1 MMRRIINTK
10 PKHIYIGVKN
20 FGPIEKAEIDLR
32 PLTVF
37 VGKSNS
43 GKTYLSAL
51 IYALHHTFD
60 GFNRFPWASHR
71 YYYLGSGLFSRF
83 HLSMVENEKDEE
95 ELRIVIKKLN
105 NIREQFKFADIPS
118 EIRSM
123 MEANLKESSLLK
135 EQLKRCFDLESVSN
149 LSRFSLNKSSSFNI
163 SLRVC
168 DARQNLWS
176 YDLRCSK
183 SKDTVKG
190 SVNEDLAI
198 LSGSRKKLEEH
209 LGIEDLSRYISAT
222 TYRGT
227 SKDSY
232 YLPATRS
239 GIMQSHG
246 VIASS
251 LVERSTRIGLERFPE
266 IPTFSGMI
274 ADFLKLIIN
283 YREQNTTTNQIIKI
297 ADILER
303 EVLGGEI
310 KVSRSSPSTYPEILY
325 HPHKSNR
332 DLQMNQ
338 SSSMVSELT
347 PLVLFLRGIVHR
359 GDTLIIEEPESHLHP
374 GAQTKI
380 AITLARLVR
389 AGVRVVITTHSD
401 WLLQQ
406 ISNLIRIGEL
416 KKQEKDTDELPHWLL
431 KEEVGAWWFHT
442 DKPVEELKFD
452 QYDGI
457 EPTDYEEIADDL
469 YNDFVNLQQQLL
481 DKE

>member
-1 MMRRIINTK
+1 MRKIINTK
-10 PKHIYIGVKN
+10 PKHVYIGVRN
-20 FGPIEKAEIDLR
+20 FGPVEKAEIDLR

-60 GFNRFPWASHR
+60 GFNRFPWSTNR
-71 YYYLGSGLFSRF
+71 YYNLHHNFLPIF
-83 HLSMVENEKDEE
+83 HRSMGQNEIDEE
-95 ELRIVIKKLN
+95 EMLNAIKKLN
-105 NIREQFKFADIPS
+105 NVKEQFKFSDFPS
-118 EIRSM
+118 EIRSQI
-123 MEANLKESSLLK
+123 ESNLKDTRVLK
-135 EQLKRCFDLESVSN
+135 EQLKRCFDLQSISN
-149 LSRFSLNKSSSFNI
+149 LARFTPKQSSSFNI
-163 SLRVC
+163 SLSVN
-168 DARQNLWS
+168 DARQKIWS
-176 YDLRCSK
+176 LDMHCTK
-183 SKDTVKG
+183 SKDTVEG

-198 LSGSRKKLEEH
+198 LSGSRKELEEP
-209 LGIEDLSRYISAT
+209 LSFEELYYLIRAT
-222 TYRGT
+222 TFNSA

-232 YLPATRS
+232 YLPAARS

-266 IPTFSGMI
+266 ISTFSGMI

-283 YREQNTTTNQIIKI
+283 YKERNTTTNQIINI
-297 ADILER
+297 ANVLES
-303 EVLGGEI
+303 EVLEGEI
-310 KVSRSSPSTYPEILY
+310 KVSRPSPSSYPEFLY
-325 HPHKSNR
+325 HPHKSNK

-347 PLVLFLRGIVHR
+347 PLVLFLRGIVQR

-406 ISNLIRIGEL
+406 IGNLIRIGEL
-416 KKQEKDTDELPHWLL
+416 KRHEKDSDELPHWLL

-442 DKPVEELKFD
+442 DKPVAELKFD
-452 QYDGI
+452 SVEGI
-457 EPTDYEEIADDL
+457 EPSDYEYIADGL

-481 DKE
+481 EKE